1 MGRKTVRLN
10 ENRDYSVKDTPF
22 PDKKRFYNAL
32 SALSP
37 HSRQALVL
45 YYLEQRSVREIS
57 QILEVSQRAVYG
69 RINRGREKL
78 RKLLENF

>member
-10 ENRDYSVKDTPF
+10 ENRDYGVKNSPF

-37 HSRQALVL
+37 HSRQALIL
-45 YYLEQRSVREIS
+45 YYLEDRSVREIS

-69 RINRGREKL
+69 RIERGREKL
-78 RKLLENF
+78 RKVLEKF